1 MEILR
6 MPAYDWLTFGIDC
19 DIYNPDVFGLRL
31 KKLDKGNGTKF
42 WHEKSGFDPDGI
54 YEILIDDVALDD
66 ISRID
71 VCMDV
76 RLDSWEDI
84 SDYVPKVKKLK
95 FKKQIESFGSGG
107 GRTFYF
113 GSNDLILRIYEK
125 GNQLN
130 KDDDDFLKTWL
141 RFEFQ
146 LKGRVARD
154 YLRTSKSASEIFA
167 MLGHRY
173 LDIDFETFEWSSR
186 PLVERDFYE
195 TTSYYEKQ
203 VLPWIKKEIKRDPDF
218 YEKILLDIDT
228 YIKTVLNKP

>member
-6 MPAYDWLTFGIDC
+6 MPAYDWLTFGIDK
-19 DIYNPDVFGLRL
+19 DIYNPDVFDLRVR
-31 KKLDKGNGTKF
+31 KIDKGNGTKF
-42 WHEKSGFDPDGI
+42 WHEKSGFDPEGI
-54 YEILIDDVALDD
+54 YEILIDDVSLDD

-76 RLDSWEDI
+76 RVDSWEDI
-84 SDYVPKVKKLK
+84 ADYVPKVKKLK

-130 KDDDDFLKTWL
+130 KDDDDYLKNWL

-154 YLRTSKSASEIFA
+154 YLRTSKEASEIFSI
-167 MLGHRY
+167 LGFRY
-173 LDIDFETFEWSSR
+173 LDIDFETFEWSDR
-186 PLVERDFYE
+186 KLVERDFYE
-195 TTSYYEKQ
+195 CTSYYENQ
-203 VLPWIKKEIKRDPDF
+203 VLPWIKKEIKRNPDF

>member
-1 MEILR
+1 
-6 MPAYDWLTFGIDC
+6 MPAYDWLTFGIDE
-19 DIYNPDVFGLRL
+19 DVYNPDVFGLRI
-31 KKLDKGNGTKF
+31 KKTDKGNGTKF

-54 YEILIDDVALDD
+54 YEILIDDVDLDD

-84 SDYVPKVKKLK
+84 ADFVPKVKKLK
-95 FKKQIESFGSGG
+95 FKKQIQSFGSGG

-130 KDDDDFLKTWL
+130 KDDDDYLKTWL

-154 YLRTSKSASEIFA
+154 YLRTSKKASEIFSI
-167 MLGHRY
+167 LGFRY
-173 LDIDFETFEWSSR
+173 LDIDFETFEWSDR
-186 PLVERDFYE
+186 QLVERDFYE
-195 TTSYYEKQ
+195 STSYYENQ
-203 VLPWIKKEIKRDPDF
+203 VLPWIKKEIKRNPDF
-218 YEKILLDIDT
+218 YKKILLDIDT